1 MNKRQA
7 NKIFL
12 EWARKKNYIIFE
24 TKNYVLIPN
33 QHSFKGYL
41 NDFINPFISLFKSVG
56 YIILFPIDL
65 IMMIYDLLPKW
76 YRKD

>member
-41 NDFINPFISLFKSVG
+41 NDLINPFISLFKSVG

-65 IMMIYDLLPKW
+65 TIMVYNLLPKW
-76 YRKD
+76 YRK

>member
-41 NDFINPFISLFKSVG
+41 NDFINPLISLFKSVG

>member
-7 NKIFL
+7 NKRFL
-12 EWARKKNYIIFE
+12 DWARKNNYILFE
-24 TKNYVLIPN
+24 TKSYVLIPN
-33 QHSFKGYL
+33 QHSLKGYL
-41 NDFINPFISLFKSVG
+41 KDFIEPFYSLFKSLG

-65 IMMIYDLLPKW
+65 IITIYDLLPKW

>member
-41 NDFINPFISLFKSVG
+41 NDFINPFISLFKSLG

-65 IMMIYDLLPKW
+65 IITIYNLLPKW
-76 YRKD
+76 YRK

>member
-12 EWARKKNYIIFE
+12 EWARKKSYIIFE

>member
-41 NDFINPFISLFKSVG
+41 NDFVNPFISLFKSVG

-65 IMMIYDLLPKW
+65 TMTVYNLLPKW
-76 YRKD
+76 YRK